1 MRLFNSHL
9 HLTALPEGEE
19 CKTGSHRAP
28 MIFEP
33 EKFRNFEHAGWECIP
48 AEYHQAFG
56 SLTTQTI
63 GPLLDAVRVKKGMTF
78 LDVASGPGYVAAAAA
93 QRGATVL
100 GVDFSA
106 AMVEH
111 AQQLHAGIDFREGD
125 AERLPLGNG
134 LFDAAAMNFG
144 ILHLGQPQAA
154 LAEAF
159 RVLRSGARFAFSVWT
174 KPEESIGFGIV
185 LRAVELHGEP
195 RVELPEGP
203 PFFRYSDPEE
213 CTNGLL
219 VAGFESP
226 TVTKVSQTWHLPA
239 GDGLFNA
246 MKDSTVRT
254 AGLLRAQKP
263 SVLNKIRDTMRLEL
277 EKYTKSDIVEL
288 PMPALIASAV
298 KP

>member
-1 MRLFNSHL
+1 MRF
-9 HLTALPEGEE
+9 
-19 CKTGSHRAP
+19 CFY
-28 MIFEP
+28 MILEP
-33 EKFRNFEHAGWECIP
+33 EKFRDFEHAGWESIP
-48 AEYHQAFG
+48 SEYHQTFG

-63 GPLLDAVRVKKGMTF
+63 GPLLDAARLKSGMTF
-78 LDVASGPGYVAAAAA
+78 LDIASGPGYVAAAAA
-93 QRGATVL
+93 KRGATVL

-106 AMVEH
+106 AMVAH

-144 ILHLGQPQAA
+144 ILHLGRPEAA
-154 LAEAF
+154 LLEAH
-159 RVLRSGARFAFSVWT
+159 RVLRGGGRFAFSVWA
-174 KPEESIGFGIV
+174 KPEETIGFGIV

-213 CTNGLL
+213 CTHGLI
-219 VAGFESP
+219 VAGFESS
-226 TVTKVSQTWHLPA
+226 TVTKISQTWRLPA

-246 MKDSTVRT
+246 MKVSTVRT

-263 SVLNKIRDTMRLEL
+263 TVLNKIRDAMRVAL
-277 EKYTKSDIVEL
+277 EKYSKGDVVEL
-288 PMPALIASAV
+288 PMPALIAAGV
-298 KP
+298 KASEG